1 MYLDFC
7 LQENFANKL
16 KIELFRKINLKKL
29 ATPIKQK
36 VRMIKENISEF
47 FSDTKRVG
55 TLLGIDLGEKR
66 VGLSI
71 SDKTQSIAS
80 NYTTLEKKKFSL
92 FSHDLQS
99 IIDKEGICGIIIGF
113 PLNMDGSEGP
123 KCQSTRD
130 FAKNFSKFVD
140 IPITFWDERLTTV
153 AAEKSLLSAD
163 LSRKKRRLVIDSVA
177 AVLIL
182 QNALDRLKNI

>member
-1 MYLDFC
+1 
-7 LQENFANKL
+7 
-16 KIELFRKINLKKL
+16 
-29 ATPIKQK
+29 
-36 VRMIKENISEF
+36 MIKENISEF
-47 FSDTKRVG
+47 FNDTKRVG
-55 TLLGIDLGEKR
+55 PLLGIDLGEKR

-71 SDKTQSIAS
+71 SDRTQSIAS

-99 IIDKEGICGIIIGF
+99 IIAKETICGIIIGF

-123 KCQSTRD
+123 KCRSTRD
-130 FAKNFSKFVD
+130 FARNFSKIVD
-140 IPITFWDERLTTV
+140 IPITFWEERLTSV

>member
-1 MYLDFC
+1 
-7 LQENFANKL
+7 
-16 KIELFRKINLKKL
+16 
-29 ATPIKQK
+29 
-36 VRMIKENISEF
+36 MIKENISEF
-47 FSDTKRVG
+47 FNDTKRVG
-55 TLLGIDLGEKR
+55 PLLGIDLGEKR

-71 SDKTQSIAS
+71 SDRTQSIAS

-99 IIDKEGICGIIIGF
+99 IIDKETICGMIIGF

-130 FAKNFSKFVD
+130 FAKNFSKTVD
-140 IPITFWDERLTTV
+140 IPIAFWDERLTTV

>member
-1 MYLDFC
+1 
-7 LQENFANKL
+7 
-16 KIELFRKINLKKL
+16 
-29 ATPIKQK
+29 
-36 VRMIKENISEF
+36 MIKENISEF
-47 FSDTKRVG
+47 FNDTKRVG
-55 TLLGIDLGEKR
+55 PLLGIDLGEKR

-71 SDKTQSIAS
+71 SDRTQSIAS
-80 NYTTLEKKKFSL
+80 NYTTLEKKKFAL
-92 FSHDLQS
+92 FSHNLQL
-99 IIDKEGICGIIIGF
+99 IIDKETICGIIIGF

-130 FAKNFSKFVD
+130 FAKNFSKIVD

-163 LSRKKRRLVIDSVA
+163 ISRKKRRLVIDSVA

-182 QNALDRLKNI
+182 QNALDRLKNV